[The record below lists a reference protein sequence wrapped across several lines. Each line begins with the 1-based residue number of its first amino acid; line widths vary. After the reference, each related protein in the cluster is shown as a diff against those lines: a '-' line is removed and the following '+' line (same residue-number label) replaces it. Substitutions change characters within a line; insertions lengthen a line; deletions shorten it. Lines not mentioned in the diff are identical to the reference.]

1 MEGNGYDII
10 SVSGEDESSIDAHTQ
25 VLKRQYLKAQPDS
38 CIVTNAMT
46 KTFQWR
52 RKEVAEGVRA
62 DTIANNFHP
71 HLPTWGTISSS
82 DLQTLVTTSN
92 TTNYATEMLVF
103 DAMDFKAGLVL
114 LPIILKEKVE
124 HHVTLEE
131 PGTPY
136 PTTQLTHTD
145 WKSAFT
151 RRGPSVVKTDGF
163 ELCRASDL
171 EEGVIAAF
179 CAYFVFNM
187 AYPPNRK
194 NTLTFVQRCILKISV
209 EGDKPLSTTFSVV
222 SRVALKQTEILLILD
237 VWLYHH
243 DCEITSDSPPFVFD
257 SPRVIYV
264 KAGEMVALYCPLNG
278 EDNHRDAEL
287 SWTSPPSQEMDQTLN
302 ISSAE
307 QRHRDLLVH
316 GRSLEGKSTPKAD
329 YFSSVEEKD
338 QGVYTC
344 TRSYLY
350 YGQIYNMTFTV
361 VLDIQPKEK
370 PKYPGI
376 ISPQSGV
383 IHVHLGSPKVIDCK
397 ALMYSDFDEVFWFS
411 TDSFVETNSSFPV
424 FYNYT
429 KEINADEIKM
439 TASLV
444 FKKVS
449 DEDLL
454 KNYTCKLQTVTGR
467 SRFVT
472 ISLSQK
478 HSRSH
483 VPLALGF
490 VGFGVMILAVVVYVR
505 FKMIRMRKNQA
516 FSSD

>member
-1 MEGNGYDII
+1 MEGNGYNTWHMSLKRRFKAERTPLVHHVRNMKQKFGHHRSPQAPENNQGSIKTSVRRSSDII

-209 EGDKPLSTTFSVV
+209 EGDKPLSTTVI
-222 SRVALKQTEILLILD
+222 RILNQ
-237 VWLYHH
+237 LY
-243 DCEITSDSPPFVFD
+243 
-257 SPRVIYV
+257 
-264 KAGEMVALYCPLNG
+264 
-278 EDNHRDAEL
+278 
-287 SWTSPPSQEMDQTLN
+287 
-302 ISSAE
+302 
-307 QRHRDLLVH
+307 
-316 GRSLEGKSTPKAD
+316 
-329 YFSSVEEKD
+329 
-338 QGVYTC
+338 
-344 TRSYLY
+344 
-350 YGQIYNMTFTV
+350 
-361 VLDIQPKEK
+361 
-370 PKYPGI
+370 
-376 ISPQSGV
+376 
-383 IHVHLGSPKVIDCK
+383 
-397 ALMYSDFDEVFWFS
+397 
-411 TDSFVETNSSFPV
+411 
-424 FYNYT
+424 
-429 KEINADEIKM
+429 
-439 TASLV
+439 
-444 FKKVS
+444 
-449 DEDLL
+449 
-454 KNYTCKLQTVTGR
+454 
-467 SRFVT
+467 
-472 ISLSQK
+472 
-478 HSRSH
+478 
-483 VPLALGF
+483 
-490 VGFGVMILAVVVYVR
+490 
-505 FKMIRMRKNQA
+505 
-516 FSSD
+516 